1 MARYSGSNLRS
12 PETTLLLMGPSLLFD
27 MLYVTG
33 RTVIDLETG
42 EKTITGK
49 QVDLCAQLA

>member
-1 MARYSGSNLRS
+1 
-12 PETTLLLMGPSLLFD
+12 MGPSLLFD